1 MVSTGSKE
9 KPIVLTDWGK
19 SFSEEILAPIFVAEE
34 KAVGPFFKTMFVEQM
49 EALVQRI
56 SAEFDQLKEEC

>member
-9 KPIVLTDWGK
+9 KPIVLTDWEK
-19 SFSEEILAPIFVAEE
+19 SFSEEILAPIFAAEE